1 MERLAIP
8 FNKEEMT
15 APKVILN
22 RSRLESLQESVMK
35 EPVFDHPFLIK
46 LSKGAYS
53 ERAVKYAFIQFSK
66 HVEIFTNCLSA
77 LMATSPTIRD
87 RMVLMDNLQEEM
99 GAGQLLGAHYML
111 YLQMLHSMGIS
122 NEEIDR
128 TPALIALQVL
138 NDALGQAVRK
148 SFICGLSW
156 LGIGGELTIP
166 NNFPYL
172 AKAAKSTF
180 AAIDT
185 GFFERHGARDDGHNC
200 DTHLLLAMHID
211 TDEDFRHVENEVR
224 KSLWL
229 RAAVWEELAIHVS
242 SLDGQAAERHPAL
255 EARRQFAPS

>member
-1 MERLAIP
+1 MEKIALP

-15 APKVILN
+15 SPKVIMN
-22 RSRLESLQESVMK
+22 RARLESLQESVMK
-35 EPVFDHPFLIK
+35 LPVFDHPFLIK

-99 GAGQLLGAHYML
+99 GAGQLLGAHNML

-128 TPALIALQVL
+128 TPAMISLQVL
-138 NDALGQAVRK
+138 NDALDRAVRK

-185 GFFERHGARDDGHNC
+185 GFFERHGVRDDGHNC
-200 DTHLLLAMHID
+200 DTHLLLAMHINSED
-211 TDEDFRHVENEVR
+211 DFRFVGNEVR

-229 RAAVWEELAIHVS
+229 RAAVWEELADHVRGM
-242 SLDGQAAERHPAL
+242 DGHAVEHPAL
-255 EARRQFAPS
+255 EPRRQYASG